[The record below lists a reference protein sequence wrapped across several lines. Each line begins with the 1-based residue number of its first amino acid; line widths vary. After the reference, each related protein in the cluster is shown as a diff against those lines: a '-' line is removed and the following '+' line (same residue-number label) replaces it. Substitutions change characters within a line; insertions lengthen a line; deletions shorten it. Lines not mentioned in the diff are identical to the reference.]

1 MSKSLAGRLI
11 SVLLLGFLFHGLRV
25 VSATDAL
32 VLSEVRLVGSDQL
45 SPEDLTRGLDLKLGV
60 PTSRQSLV
68 RACDRFR
75 QLKLFGS
82 PRCTYTTY
90 GHSVSLTIFVKPIGM
105 PVVFDNFVWTTRPE
119 LLARLKQEIPLF
131 MPDLPESCGLTDDII
146 RVLEQVVNERGI
158 KAPVRYDAHF
168 WTNRGMN
175 VFYIEGIS
183 TPVTALQIEGIN
195 APSPEETL
203 KFSQFYTKEN
213 FSAARLTWVIHFVI
227 RDLYKTR
234 GYLRPVVGKPVTQF
248 LGEKDGAYPVR
259 VVLPISSGDLYL
271 FDSVNFEGLAK
282 PHAALLLS
290 KWKLGRGD
298 PYNESYVNEFISKE
312 ILDAPWA
319 AHSKSGSDVA
329 LPCTRID
336 AVTKKVSLTVTVEV
350 PKKTYSSAR
359 HSDEEC
365 DDGVGEAYPLTSQLE
380 AAGWSLVLLS
390 SLLTEQPCAI

>member
-1 MSKSLAGRLI
+1 MSKSGFGRLV
-11 SVLLLGFLFHGLRV
+11 SVLLFGFVFCVLRV
-25 VSATDAL
+25 ASATDAL

-45 SPEDLTRGLDLKLGV
+45 SPEDLARGLDLKLGG
-60 PTSRQSLV
+60 PTSRQNLV
-68 RACDRFR
+68 QACDRFR

-82 PRCTYTTY
+82 SRCTYTAH

-105 PVVFDNFVWTTRPE
+105 TVVFDNFVWTTRPE

-131 MPDLPESCGLTDDII
+131 MPELPESCGLTDDII
-146 RVLEQVVNERGI
+146 RVLEQVVNEHGI
-158 KAPVRYDAHF
+158 KAPVRYDALF

-183 TPVTALQIEGIN
+183 TPVTALQIEGVN
-195 APSPEETL
+195 GPSPEESL

-213 FSAARLTWVIHFVI
+213 FSAARLTWVIRWVI
-227 RDLYKTR
+227 RDLYETR
-234 GYLRPVVGKPVTQF
+234 GYLRPVAGEPVIQF

-259 VVLPISSGDLYL
+259 VILPISSGDLYL

-298 PYNESYVNEFISKE
+298 PCNESYVNEFISKE

-319 AHSKSGSDVA
+319 VHSKSESDVA
-329 LPCTRID
+329 VPCGRID
-336 AVTKKVSLTVTVEV
+336 GITKKVSLTITVEV
-350 PKKTYSSAR
+350 PRKTYSSPR
-359 HSDEEC
+359 NSDGEC
-365 DDGVGEAYPLTSQLE
+365 GGGMERLIFPPAK
-380 AAGWSLVLLS
+380 
-390 SLLTEQPCAI
+390 